1 MIYADTNLLLSLV
14 RIDSLTNA
22 AETWFESVAE
32 PVAMSPWTM
41 LEFRANIGV
50 RVRKKLLTHRDGLAA
65 LAEFDHFADTSLHSL
80 IPAQSHFLKA
90 RDWLAH
96 PDCALR
102 SGDALHLAI
111 AFGHGCR
118 QFATFDQPLGASAK
132 KLKLPVLVLKAYPA
146 HRIFPL

>member
-14 RIDSLTNA
+14 RIDTLSNA
-22 AETWFESVAE
+22 AEAWFEGVDE

-41 LEFRANIGV
+41 LEFRAIIGV
-50 RVRKKLLTHRDGLAA
+50 RVRNKWLTHRDGLAA
-65 LAEFDHFADTSLHSL
+65 LAEFDHFADRSLHSL
-80 IPAQSHFLKA
+80 APAENHFRKA

-111 AFGHGCR
+111 AFGHACR
-118 QFATFDQPLGASAK
+118 QFVTFDQPLGASAK
-132 KLKLPVLVLKAYPA
+132 KLKLPVLVLKP
-146 HRIFPL
+146 